1 VKNKPDAPGVAEG
14 DPEENA
20 QLRLAAREAAEHLA
34 AAIEMHNPDARRHLA
49 AVGSIAALLGSE
61 LGLDADRL
69 AFLRAAAPMH
79 DVGTIAVPG
88 GVLHKRD
95 RLTDSERECVRTHT
109 TVGHEILAGS
119 ESMPLRMAA
128 KIALTHH
135 ERFDGSGYPQG
146 LRESEIPIEGR
157 LVAVADT
164 FDALLSER
172 HYRAAFTVEEAAQ
185 LIAQERGTHFDPAVV
200 DALLENLDEALAL
213 RNVGA
218 K

>member
-157 LVAVADT
+157 IVAVADA
-164 FDALLSER
+164 FDAMLSER
-172 HYRAAFTVEEAAQ
+172 HYRTAFTVEEATQ

-213 RNVGA
+213 RGAGA